1 MNKTVLITGASR
13 GIGRETA
20 ILFAKNNY
28 NVVINYLNNKSLAN
42 SLKESL
48 EARYNIKA
56 LTIKADI
63 SNEEEVQAMVAD
75 AIEEFKKIDVLVNN
89 ASIAKDNILELK
101 TKEEFASVININLVG
116 TFLVTKEVSRYMKE
130 ERDGVII
137 NVSSTNAIDSYYPYS
152 MDYDA
157 SKAGVI
163 SLTMNFAVELSPYIR
178 VNAVAPGWV
187 NTDMNKEIDIN
198 YKKDLEE
205 KILLNRFAEP
215 TEVAKVIYFLA
226 SDDASY
232 INGEVIKIDG
242 GRRKEV

>member
-48 EARYNIKA
+48 EARYNIKV

-63 SNEEEVQAMVAD
+63 SKEEEVQAMVAD

-116 TFLVTKEVSRYMKE
+116 TFLVTKEVSKYMKK

>member
-48 EARYNIKA
+48 EARYNIKV

-116 TFLVTKEVSRYMKE
+116 TFLVTKEVSKYMKE
-130 ERDGVII
+130 EKDGAII

>member
-48 EARYNIKA
+48 EARYNIKV
-56 LTIKADI
+56 LNIKADI

-116 TFLVTKEVSRYMKE
+116 TFLVTKEVSKYMKE
-130 ERDGVII
+130 ERDGAII

>member
-116 TFLVTKEVSRYMKE
+116 TFLVTKEVSKYMKE

>member
-63 SNEEEVQAMVAD
+63 SKEEEVQAMVAD

-116 TFLVTKEVSRYMKE
+116 TFLVTKEVSKYMKE
-130 ERDGVII
+130 ERDGAII

>member
-48 EARYNIKA
+48 EARYNIKV

-116 TFLVTKEVSRYMKE
+116 TFLVTKEVSKYMKK

>member
-48 EARYNIKA
+48 EARYNIKV

-63 SNEEEVQAMVAD
+63 SKEEEVQAMVAD

-116 TFLVTKEVSRYMKE
+116 TFLVTKEVSKYMKE
-130 ERDGVII
+130 ERDGAII

-215 TEVAKVIYFLA
+215 AEVAKVIYFLA

>member
-1 MNKTVLITGASR
+1 M
-13 GIGRETA
+13 
-20 ILFAKNNY
+20 
-28 NVVINYLNNKSLAN
+28 
-42 SLKESL
+42 

-63 SNEEEVQAMVAD
+63 SKEEEVQAMVAD

-116 TFLVTKEVSRYMKE
+116 TFLVTKEVSKYMKE
-130 ERDGVII
+130 ERDGAII

-242 GRRKEV
+242 GSY

>member
-63 SNEEEVQAMVAD
+63 SKEEEVRAMVAD

-116 TFLVTKEVSRYMKE
+116 TFLVTKEVSKYMKK

>member
-48 EARYNIKA
+48 EARYNIKV

-116 TFLVTKEVSRYMKE
+116 TFLVTKEVSKYMKE
-130 ERDGVII
+130 ERDGAII

>member
-1 MNKTVLITGASR
+1 M
-13 GIGRETA
+13 
-20 ILFAKNNY
+20 
-28 NVVINYLNNKSLAN
+28 
-42 SLKESL
+42 
-48 EARYNIKA
+48 
-56 LTIKADI
+56 
-63 SNEEEVQAMVAD
+63 
-75 AIEEFKKIDVLVNN
+75 
-89 ASIAKDNILELK
+89 
-101 TKEEFASVININLVG
+101 
-116 TFLVTKEVSRYMKE
+116 E
-130 ERDGVII
+130 ERDGAII

>member
-48 EARYNIKA
+48 ETRYNIKV

-116 TFLVTKEVSRYMKE
+116 TFLVTKEVSKYMKE
-130 ERDGVII
+130 ERDGAII

>member
-48 EARYNIKA
+48 EARYNIKV

-63 SNEEEVQAMVAD
+63 SKEEEVQAMVAD
-75 AIEEFKKIDVLVNN
+75 AIEEFKKVDVLVNN

-116 TFLVTKEVSRYMKE
+116 TFLVTKEVSKYMKE
-130 ERDGVII
+130 EREGAII

>member
-116 TFLVTKEVSRYMKE
+116 TFLVTKEVSKYMKE
-130 ERDGVII
+130 ERDGAII

>member
-28 NVVINYLNNKSLAN
+28 NVVINYLNSTSLAN

-48 EARYNIKA
+48 ETKYNVEV

-63 SNEEEVQAMVAD
+63 SKEEEVQAMVAD
-75 AIEEFKKIDVLVNN
+75 TIAKFKKIDVLVNN

-101 TKEEFASVININLVG
+101 TKEEFASVINTNLVG
-116 TFLVTKEVSRYMKE
+116 TFLVTKEVSKYMKE
-130 ERDGVII
+130 ERDGAII

-198 YKKDLEE
+198 YKKALEE
-205 KILLNRFAEP
+205 KILLNRFAGPVEI
-215 TEVAKVIYFLA
+215 AKVIYFLA
-226 SDDASY
+226 SDEASY

>member
-101 TKEEFASVININLVG
+101 TKEEFSSVININLVG
-116 TFLVTKEVSRYMKE
+116 TFLVTKEVSKYMKE
-130 ERDGVII
+130 ERDGAII

>member
-48 EARYNIKA
+48 EARYNIKV

-116 TFLVTKEVSRYMKE
+116 TFLVTKEVSKYMKE

>member
-48 EARYNIKA
+48 EARYNIKV

-63 SNEEEVQAMVAD
+63 SKEEEVQAMVAD

-116 TFLVTKEVSRYMKE
+116 TFLVTKEVSKYMKE

>member
-116 TFLVTKEVSRYMKE
+116 TFLVTKEVSKYMKE

-205 KILLNRFAEP
+205 KILLNRFAEQ

>member
-116 TFLVTKEVSRYMKE
+116 TFLVTKEVSKYMKE
-130 ERDGVII
+130 ERDGAVI